1 MNIKISF
8 VLLSYRIR
16 FSVTLY
22 IIVQMY
28 KVKKKRKFCR
38 RAGDHDLQYR
48 CLLSKLNFSG
58 DQRLKTAIELVHV
71 AANLDQRTLCE
82 AKFIL
87 AQV

>member
-1 MNIKISF
+1 MQ
-8 VLLSYRIR
+8 
-16 FSVTLY
+16 T
-22 IIVQMY
+22 Y
-28 KVKKKRKFCR
+28 KADEIFCR

-48 CLLSKLNFSG
+48 CLLSKMNFSG

-71 AANLDQRTLCE
+71 AANLDQQASCE